1 METKEKIKVLLD
13 LDDDGYIIGYQ
24 QEFYDGKAWQTPFDT
39 MNAVELSPDSL
50 AGVALGATKLV
61 NGALVVD
68 TEHQKAIEAQDAAN
82 APIDYEAK
90 IAELEAKLDAANQ
103 ATLELAD
110 MMLGGD
116 SNDASA
122 S

>member
-1 METKEKIKVLLD
+1 MKDKIKVLFD
-13 LDDDGYIIGYQ
+13 TDGEGYILGWQ
-24 QEFYDGKAWQTPFDT
+24 QEFYDGQQWQTPFDT
-39 MNAVELSPDSL
+39 TNAIELSPDSL

-82 APIDYEAK
+82 APIDYKAK
-90 IAELEAKLDAANQ
+90 IAELEAKLEEATN

-110 MMLGGD
+110 SVLGGD
-116 SNDASA
+116 TNDASV